1 MATYQTLS
9 KNALAQLLRVCEGEK
24 FTGQLELK
32 IKDTQVLDW
41 NLYFHEGNLIWC
53 TSNLH
58 PIRRWYRL
66 LFRHCPQFAVD
77 NKIQLGFQKSATI
90 QGLQLPPVWEYKF
103 LVELTRQEQIQQ
115 WQVQTIVEDS
125 LVEILFD
132 ILHWTEHLRY
142 RSGEQLTYR
151 KIPINALDSR
161 LVKSPTEQV
170 WRQAMKLWEAWQR
183 AGLGDLSP
191 NQAPVILQ
199 AEALQQQTSASV
211 YRNLTSLADGHQT
224 FRDLAVTMNR
234 SLLLLAQPIMPF
246 IRKRLIELR
255 NVEDYS
261 YSIDP
266 IKGIT
271 LKPEPIS
278 TSVKLVQLQGD
289 SPLVACIDDSPIDSQ
304 IMNKILTEAGYQCIN
319 IQDSVQAL
327 PRLIE
332 CKPGLIFLDLV
343 MPIANGYEICAQIR
357 RISIF
362 QDTPVIILS
371 SNDKMVDRFR
381 AKMVGSSDFLSK
393 PITREKVIVT
403 LQKYYSLATPI
414 QSQEQSTEW
423 AWFPENQVLSV
434 E

>member
-9 KNALAQLLRVCEGEK
+9 KNALAQLLRACESEK
-24 FTGQLELK
+24 FTGQLQLK

-41 NLYFHEGNLIWC
+41 GLYFHEGNLIGC
-53 TSNLH
+53 TSNMH

-77 NKIQLGFQKSATI
+77 SKIQLGFQKSALI
-90 QGLQLPPVWEYKF
+90 QGLELPPVWDYKF
-103 LVELTRQEQIQQ
+103 LVELSRQEQIQQ
-115 WQVQTIVEDS
+115 WQIQTIFEDS
-125 LVEILFD
+125 ILEILFD
-132 ILHWTEHLRY
+132 ILHWIEHLRY

-151 KIPINALDSR
+151 KISINSLDSMFVR
-161 LVKSPTEQV
+161 APTEQV
-170 WRQAMKLWEAWQR
+170 WRQAIKLWEAWQR
-183 AGLGDLSP
+183 AGLADLSP
-191 NQAPVILQ
+191 NQAPVIMQ
-199 AEALQQQTSASV
+199 TEALRQQTSVSV

-224 FRDLAVTMNR
+224 FRDLAVKMNR

-246 IRKRLIELR
+246 IHKRLIEVR

-266 IKGIT
+266 IKGII

-278 TSVKLVQLQGD
+278 ASVKSVQFQGD
-289 SPLVACIDDSPIDSQ
+289 SPLVACIDDSTSDSQ

-327 PRLIE
+327 PKLIE

-362 QDTPVIILS
+362 KDTPVIILS

-393 PITREKVIVT
+393 PITRENVIVT
-403 LQKYYSLATPI
+403 LQKYYSAATSI
-414 QSQEQSTEW
+414 QSQKPPTEW
-423 AWFPENQVLSV
+423 AWFPENQV
-434 E
+434 